1 MLSWRIER
9 QRENY
14 KKTIAVYSESL
25 CEKSISSLLVFDYVT
40 IAADRTPNT
49 GKYCHNSS
57 LNYSSCSFNMLLPVK
72 QFSREYIN
80 KDLLIFVI
88 NAESKQ
94 VFVFKILSPTS
105 TRTFNKHT
113 N

>member
-1 MLSWRIER
+1 
-9 QRENY
+9 
-14 KKTIAVYSESL
+14 
-25 CEKSISSLLVFDYVT
+25 
-40 IAADRTPNT
+40 
-49 GKYCHNSS
+49 
-57 LNYSSCSFNMLLPVK
+57 MLLPVK

-94 VFVFKILSPTS
+94 VFLFKIQSPTQ
-105 TRTFNKHT
+105 TRTTDMQIKQKQCIQRMNVKKQPY